1 MTGASK
7 ILTVSYGTFSC
18 TLEGFDNPFN
28 TMKAIA
34 EYFRDLTSDDR
45 YFGAEPPQPD
55 PATLHQIAERE
66 VQRRVDAKFQE
77 NGLVLTAGAHP
88 AAAPAPRGQDRLQG
102 QKTDA
107 KGNRAAQ
114 ADRPRDPAM
123 QGPRAERQRP
133 ADPAGDTTHSDAAAD
148 MARQRLH
155 RLRRMEQ
162 QQAQAAAQMP
172 QPDLTQPDLTR
183 PDLTQPASTADQ
195 FIHDGEEEI
204 LPQPEMM
211 RSAAPQSSL
220 RPTRAIRSAAGQA
233 ARLLGA
239 ESARGPDTAIAVGMN
254 APAPTR
260 TKVHVRRL
268 IPTTPQI
275 MAIRPEATL
284 ADDDGQL
291 PPELEAELAAEL
303 AAVTGIPDPA
313 QIERPDDLADDPTME
328 PVSEQ
333 PSFPANGDASLTR
346 LMAEA
351 DTQMDD
357 GNIRRRQ
364 AALAH
369 MKAAVAATRA
379 ERQSTLAA
387 DTNARMGAYRSDLN
401 TLADGADGSPRP
413 APLVLV
419 SSLRVDRPLPPEL
432 ASALEAVIPE
442 KDSYP
447 RAVETIETAET
458 VATQTA
464 QDNLND
470 TAEED
475 DAAEAGSLK
484 SPEEAELRRFAGQL
498 GAKQLPDLLQA
509 AAVFM
514 AVVEDR
520 DSFTRPQ
527 LMRYVAGLTEA
538 VSREEGLRA
547 FGTLL
552 REGIFERAKR
562 GQFALTATSSML
574 IEAKRLAG

>member
-55 PATLHQIAERE
+55 PTTLHQIAERE

-77 NGLVLTAGAHP
+77 NGLVLKAGPQP
-88 AAAPAPRGQDRLQG
+88 AAVPAPRGQDRPHAEKTE
-102 QKTDA
+102 QKAD
-107 KGNRAAQ
+107 RAAQ
-114 ADRPRDPAM
+114 AERP
-123 QGPRAERQRP
+123 RP
-133 ADPAGDTTHSDAAAD
+133 ADPAANPSRSDAAAD
-148 MARQRLH
+148 VAHQRLQ

-162 QQAQAAAQMP
+162 QQAKAAASAP
-172 QPDLTQPDLTR
+172 PPVA
-183 PDLTQPASTADQ
+183 PQPASTAEQ
-195 FIHDGEEEI
+195 FISDGEDELL
-204 LPQPEMM
+204 LPRREMM
-211 RSAAPQSSL
+211 RSPAPQVL
-220 RPTRAIRSAAGQA
+220 ARPT
-233 ARLLGA
+233 
-239 ESARGPDTAIAVGMN
+239 P
-254 APAPTR
+254 
-260 TKVHVRRL
+260 
-268 IPTTPQI
+268 
-275 MAIRPEATL
+275 AIRPEANDTPRRPEAAAESL
-284 ADDDGQL
+284 SPVRAKVRVRRLTPTSPQIVAIRPQSGFADEDGHL

-303 AAVTGIPDPA
+303 AAVTGLPDPA
-313 QIERPDDLADDPTME
+313 AMAVPDDLAADQDMSSS
-328 PVSEQ
+328 SEQ
-333 PSFPANGDASLTR
+333 SGFPTSGDASLTR

-379 ERQSTLAA
+379 ERQSGMAV
-387 DTNARMGAYRSDLN
+387 DINSRMGAYRSDLN
-401 TLADGADGSPRP
+401 TLADGDASERP
-413 APLVLV
+413 SPLVLV
-419 SSLRVDRPLPPEL
+419 SSLRVDRPLPPEFTGG
-432 ASALEAVIPE
+432 AAIDESDADVEDEGVDFAPQEDPSEDNSAG
-442 KDSYP
+442 
-447 RAVETIETAET
+447 
-458 VATQTA
+458 
-464 QDNLND
+464 
-470 TAEED
+470 D
-475 DAAEAGSLK
+475 DFVKAPADAD
-484 SPEEAELRRFAGQL
+484 LRRFVGEL

-509 AAVFM
+509 AAVYM
-514 AVVEDR
+514 AVVEGR

-538 VSREEGLRA
+538 MPREDGLRA

-552 REGIFERAKR
+552 REGVFERAKR

>member
-55 PATLHQIAERE
+55 PTTLHQIAERE

-77 NGLVLTAGAHP
+77 NGLVLKAGDQP
-88 AAAPAPRGQDRLQG
+88 AAAAPRGQDRPHA
-102 QKTDA
+102 QKTEQKAD
-107 KGNRAAQ
+107 RAAQ
-114 ADRPRDPAM
+114 TERP
-123 QGPRAERQRP
+123 RP
-133 ADPAGDTTHSDAAAD
+133 ADPAANPSRSDAAAD
-148 MARQRLH
+148 VARQRLQ

-162 QQAQAAAQMP
+162 QQAKAAAP
-172 QPDLTQPDLTR
+172 PP
-183 PDLTQPASTADQ
+183 PPVSPQPASTAEQ
-195 FIHDGEEEI
+195 FISDGEDELL
-204 LPQPEMM
+204 LPRRDMM
-211 RSAAPQSSL
+211 RSPAPQPL
-220 RPTRAIRSAAGQA
+220 ARPVAAIR
-233 ARLLGA
+233 A
-239 ESARGPDTAIAVGMN
+239 EPGDRPRGPETM
-254 APAPTR
+254 APVRA
-260 TKVHVRRL
+260 KVRVRRL
-268 IPTTPQI
+268 TPTSPQI
-275 MAIRPEATL
+275 VAIRPESGF
-284 ADDDGQL
+284 ADEDGHL

-313 QIERPDDLADDPTME
+313 AMAAPDDLAEDQDMSAT
-328 PVSEQ
+328 SEQ
-333 PSFPANGDASLTR
+333 SGFPASGDASLTR

-379 ERQSTLAA
+379 ERQSAA
-387 DTNARMGAYRSDLN
+387 AVNITSRMGAYRSDLN
-401 TLADGADGSPRP
+401 TLADGDASERP
-413 APLVLV
+413 SPLVLV

-432 ASALEAVIPE
+432 TGDAALDDNEAGVEEEAVDFAP
-442 KDSYP
+442 
-447 RAVETIETAET
+447 
-458 VATQTA
+458 
-464 QDNLND
+464 
-470 TAEED
+470 EED
-475 DAAEAGSLK
+475 LQEVHSASDDSVKAPADAD
-484 SPEEAELRRFAGQL
+484 LRRFVGEL

-509 AAVFM
+509 AAVYM
-514 AVVEDR
+514 AVVEGR

-527 LMRYVAGLTEA
+527 LMGYVAGLTDA
-538 VSREEGLRA
+538 TSREDGLRA

-552 REGIFERAKR
+552 REGVFERAKR

>member
-55 PATLHQIAERE
+55 PTTLHQIAERE

-77 NGLVLTAGAHP
+77 NGLVLKAGAQP
-88 AAAPAPRGQDRLQG
+88 AAAPAPRGQDRPHG
-102 QKTDA
+102 QRMDQ
-107 KGNRAAQ
+107 KGDRAAQ
-114 ADRPRDPAM
+114 PERPRDPAM
-123 QGPRAERQRP
+123 QGQGAERQRP
-133 ADPAGDTTHSDAAAD
+133 ADPAADPSRSDAAAD
-148 MARQRLH
+148 LARQKLQ

-162 QQAQAAAQMP
+162 QQAQAAAQVP
-172 QPDLTQPDLTR
+172 QPDLAR
-183 PDLTQPASTADQ
+183 PPSTAEQ
-195 FIHDGEEEI
+195 FIHDSEDELL
-204 LPQPEMM
+204 LPRREMM
-211 RSAAPQSSL
+211 RSPTPQASA

-233 ARLLGA
+233 VRSLGA
-239 ESARGPDTAIAVGMN
+239 EVTRGTDGAIAVGDTAA
-254 APAPTR
+254 APAR
-260 TKVHVRRL
+260 AKVRVRRL
-268 IPTTPQI
+268 TPSTPQV
-275 MAIRPEATL
+275 MAFRPEAGL
-284 ADDDGQL
+284 ADEDGHL

-313 QIERPDDLADDPTME
+313 QMELPDDLAEDPAMD
-328 PVSEQ
+328 PLNEQ
-333 PSFPANGDASLTR
+333 PSFPASGDASLTR

-379 ERQSTLAA
+379 ERQSSLAA

-401 TLADGADGSPRP
+401 TLADGEDGGARP

-432 ASALEAVIPE
+432 ASELDADTTEE
-442 KDSYP
+442 DTYP
-447 RAVETIETAET
+447 RVSAAVAA
-458 VATQTA
+458 VAA
-464 QDNLND
+464 SEDLSD
-470 TAEED
+470 AAEED
-475 DAAEAGSLK
+475 EAAEAEIIKG
-484 SPEEAELRRFAGQL
+484 PEDAELRRFAGQL

-509 AAVFM
+509 AAVYM
-514 AVVEDR
+514 AVVEGR

-538 VSREEGLRA
+538 TSREDGLRA

-552 REGIFERAKR
+552 RESIFERAKR
-562 GQFALTATSSML
+562 GQFALTETSSML